1 MHVSPA
7 GWMCRGGAAGS
18 AQPWLSGDAQRGSD
32 DLRLR
37 FAMDGMTCFM
47 VALVTLVCW
56 CPGQPGCAARR
67 PALRT
72 GLPVLLPL
80 LLSVPGFLGSPMADG
95 LSLEQQNLS
104 LVSVG
109 SELHQSTVSIMTHK
123 ALTQSTVEPQE
134 NNFLHVVLSSLTTA
148 FDMTLYDQERMRRS
162 EEGRTMPVGDVT
174 VTSNEAFLSDHGL
187 MSSFLNEQWTPS
199 LKSVTVEYSSVEPP
213 RETLE
218 TVLLTPSLSV
228 LLLPYDETKAQQ
240 MTTSRAA
247 SGHSRAFIQ
256 LKPFAPDGIIP
267 TTSRDLLL
275 DPTNTD
281 FYLSSTTSEVVV
293 GLVENVDGSYAS
305 SSDSSLFLPFDTAS
319 EGSSVLMR
327 QLNEDSQITPDALAK
342 STDQYTEAYP
352 DVNSDATETL
362 DLRTYSVASISR
374 AAPVLV
380 TSMEPALFSVSLPYV
395 SFPVHLAAGSTDS
408 DTFVTDDLFTHVFS
422 HKSSSTTPNLPGNL
436 EIPSQ
441 VELFSELISPVPF
454 TRPYAS
460 CSNCGFA
467 SVPPEQGFSA
477 GHTEHDVGSGDYI
490 ETLSFTASEEKGITP
505 LTTVVTDLYELEEST
520 PEIFDTTFPSRPV
533 VSFSSRLIE
542 VSESNLSFSNSVDVG
557 LNIMSTTIFPSYRQ
571 PSEGIS
577 LDITSVQ
584 FSFPITETVTLTS
597 GVKAKPSVIT
607 SILLESMF
615 TTSENVPSV
624 TIKHTGLLE
633 SPEFMPSES
642 VLLLDKTPASVST
655 DKSSVNISD
664 FSSNLLSTPFLS
676 EPSSWSSLS
685 SAVSTFYSRMP
696 SDLSTLLPQVFPTL
710 LGTSVVFDDSSSW
723 DSTEF
728 PAVDSTSIEVS
739 HLSPWQT
746 SYLYSNTF
754 SVPNTHNSEVV
765 SSSFYS
771 YSSMLLEGTSV
782 LLMGSEV
789 SFTSIFAEATSQLE
803 SSLFSLES
811 AVPTLV
817 LSISDSESILTSNI
831 LVDETHLTSWFTT
844 FQTTPVLSVSSS
856 LLSTV
861 TASDEDTGAT
871 ANHTLLL
878 TSLSKATASTAHV
891 ITNPYTLLLHTDVN
905 SITASPTES
914 ISVVTSFVPTQLPP
928 SINTST
934 EFGIQTKTNV
944 TELTNRTSATSSTTT
959 TISSIVGHRTTT
971 ESNSS
976 TSSSPSTA
984 VVATTPS
991 EAIIIT
997 SAMTTTRQPYVCDI
1011 TVPDTY
1017 LVMAVL
1023 ARRAVLENVSNSIK
1037 EVLRVQ
1043 FRRSVELEV
1052 YKISPKFS
1060 FLVTSGPFVYTA
1072 IAVINVLM
1080 NSSLLRG
1087 QAPVILS
1094 LQPSFT
1100 MPDPRFQVH
1109 TVLQFVPQN
1118 VDTGFCN
1125 FSQRIEKGLTMAF
1138 MEVRK
1143 HHQDIYNFTVQILN
1157 ITLSKPRVAFRQGPV
1172 NIVFAIQDTYG
1183 FLNGSEI
1190 SELLRNLSVVE
1201 FSFYLGFPVQ
1211 QIAEPFHYPQLNVSQ
1226 LMKSSW
1232 VRTVLLGVVNQR
1244 IQEEVFQ
1251 AGMER
1256 KLAQLLNE
1264 ALTGGRIWKRATFAG
1279 SNVVQIVNVSRL
1291 VGADNPVELIYFVED
1306 QTGERLS
1313 AVKSSDLINR
1323 VDIQRAAIIL
1333 GYRIQGAVAQP
1344 VDKVKESSSE
1354 SQNNNLWI
1362 IVGVAVPVAVVL
1374 LIIIILYW
1382 KLCRTDKLEFQ
1393 PDTMSNIQQRQKLQA
1408 PSVKGFDFAKQHLG
1422 QHNKDDILIIHEPAP
1437 LPGPIKDTTP
1447 SENGDVPS
1455 PKSKTASK
1463 PSKNVRHRG
1472 RVSPSD
1478 ADSTASEQS
1487 SGRET
1492 GEENARPPTTA
1503 NEGKPRR
1510 APKSGP
1516 PQTSSGNEQHSSAS
1530 IFEHVDRM
1538 SRSSDASRR
1547 VPSKIQLIA
1556 MQPIAAPPTQNPAL
1570 SDRVA
1575 ESNKINK
1582 EIQTALRHKS
1592 EIEHHRNKIRLR
1604 AKRKGHYEF
1613 PVVDDVIVVDAK
1625 EQHRI
1630 YRKAQMQIDKILDP
1644 GGNVPTVFIEPRKS
1658 SRAKRSPKQ
1667 RRRHQING
1675 SPIDAEKDRLIT
1687 TDSDGTYK
1695 RPPGVNNSAY
1705 ISDPDL
1711 PAEPQTPSSLDL
1723 GKYPGLPPHPASQ
1736 YIPPQPSIE
1745 EARQTMHSLLDDA
1758 FALVAPSSQAA
1769 SSTAIT
1775 SPGVSAGQPVNNTP
1789 ARAGRGTTCP
1799 QWGSPYGPAQAV
1811 NNPFSRYV
1819 EFGMTPPT
1827 APGLLQRQS
1836 FGPGFLQPAELMHPD
1851 QQQSD
1856 VQYSSRGLYP
1866 EEMPSVARPRPVGST
1881 AGSQI
1886 QHLTQVGIASRIG
1899 AQQVEIPSVR
1909 AGHGQPGGPGWPHY
1923 RGEDECARRDATHMY
1938 GHQEY
1943 SSSPVFQMQ
1952 RTSARQPSA
1961 PPAHLPHSSLQGQGL
1976 CYTTGSNED
1985 LQTGH
1990 SSASLIKAI
1999 REELLRLSQKQT
2011 TVQNFHS

>member
-1 MHVSPA
+1 
-7 GWMCRGGAAGS
+7 MCRGGGAEP
-18 AQPWLSGDAQRGSD
+18 AQPWLSGDAQQGSD

-37 FAMDGMTCFM
+37 FAMDGMTCSM
-47 VALVTLVCW
+47 VALVTLVFW
-56 CPGQPGCAARR
+56 CPGQPGCIARR

-80 LLSVPGFLGSPMADG
+80 LLSVPAFLGSPMADG
-95 LSLEQQNLS
+95 VSLEKQNLS
-104 LVSVG
+104 LLSVG
-109 SELHQSTVSIMTHK
+109 SKLHRSTVSSIAHM
-123 ALTQSTVEPQE
+123 ALTQSTVQPQE
-134 NNFLHVVLSSLTTA
+134 KNFLHVVLSSLTTP
-148 FDMTLYDQERMRRS
+148 FDMTLFDQERMSRS
-162 EEGRTMPVGDVT
+162 SEGRTMPVGDVT
-174 VTSNEAFLSDHGL
+174 VTSNEAFLSDDGL
-187 MSSFLNEQWTPS
+187 ISSFPNEQWTPS
-199 LKSVTVEYSSVEPP
+199 LKSITVEYHSDNSVEPP

-218 TVLLTPSLSV
+218 TVLLKPSLSV
-228 LLLPYDETKAQQ
+228 LLLPYDEMKTAQQ
-240 MTTSRAA
+240 MTSSRAA
-247 SGHSRAFIQ
+247 SGHSRAFTQ

-275 DPTNTD
+275 YPTNTD
-281 FYLSSTTSEVVV
+281 IYLSSTTSEVVV
-293 GLVENVDGSYAS
+293 GLAGNVDGSYAS
-305 SSDSSLFLPFDTAS
+305 SSDSSLFLPFDTTS
-319 EGSSVLMR
+319 EGSSVLTR
-327 QLNEDSQITPDALAK
+327 QLNEDSQLNPDALAK

-352 DVNSDATETL
+352 DVNRDATETL
-362 DLRTYSVASISR
+362 DLRAYSVASISR

-380 TSMEPALFSVSLPYV
+380 TSMEPALFSISLPYV
-395 SFPVHLAAGSTDS
+395 SFPVHSAAGSTDS

-441 VELFSELISPVPF
+441 VELFNEFISPVPF

-460 CSNCGFA
+460 CSYCDFA
-467 SVPPEQGFSA
+467 SVPPEQVFSA

-542 VSESNLSFSNSVDVG
+542 VSESDLFFSNSVDVG
-557 LNIMSTTIFPSYRQ
+557 LNIMSTTILPSYRQ

-584 FSFPITETVTLTS
+584 FPFPITETVTLIS
-597 GVKAKPSVIT
+597 GIRAKPSDIT
-607 SILLESMF
+607 SVLLESVF
-615 TTSENVPSV
+615 TTSENIPSV
-624 TIKHTGLLE
+624 TFKHTGLLE

-642 VLLLDKTPASVST
+642 VLWLDKTPASVSM

-723 DSTEF
+723 ESTEF
-728 PAVDSTSIEVS
+728 PAIDSTSTEVS

-754 SVPNTHNSEVV
+754 SVPNTHNPEVI

-782 LLMGSEV
+782 LLMDSEV
-789 SFTSIFAEATSQLE
+789 SFTSIFTEATSQLE

-817 LSISDSESILTSNI
+817 LSISDSESFLTSNI
-831 LVDETHLTSWFTT
+831 LVDETQLTSWFTT

-878 TSLSKATASTAHV
+878 TSLSKATASTAHFT
-891 ITNPYTLLLHTDVN
+891 TNPYTPLLNTDVN

-934 EFGIQTKTNV
+934 EFGTQTKTSV
-944 TELTNRTSATSSTTT
+944 TEVTNRTSATTATTT

-984 VVATTPS
+984 VVTTTPS

-1017 LVMAVL
+1017 LIMAVL
-1023 ARRAVLENVSNSIK
+1023 ARKAVLENVSDSIK

-1100 MPDPRFQVH
+1100 MPDSRFQVH
-1109 TVLQFVPQN
+1109 TVLQFVPRN

-1138 MEVRK
+1138 LEVRK

-1157 ITLSKPRVAFRQGPV
+1157 ITLSKPRAAFRQGPV

-1232 VRTVLLGVVNQR
+1232 VRTVLLGVVDQR

-1279 SNVVQIVNVSRL
+1279 NNIVQIVNMSRL
-1291 VGADNPVELIYFVED
+1291 VGADNAVELIYFVED

-1455 PKSKTASK
+1455 PKSKITSK

-1492 GEENARPPTTA
+1492 GEETTRPPTSA

-1516 PQTSSGNEQHSSAS
+1516 PHPGNGNEQHNSAS

-1556 MQPIAAPPTQNPAL
+1556 MQPIAALPAQNPAL

-1711 PAEPQTPSSLDL
+1711 PAESQTPSSLDL

-1775 SPGVSAGQPVNNTP
+1775 SPGVSAGQP
-1789 ARAGRGTTCP
+1789 
-1799 QWGSPYGPAQAV
+1799 
-1811 NNPFSRYV
+1811 RYV

-1856 VQYSSRGLYP
+1856 VQYSSRGLYS

-1886 QHLTQVGIASRIG
+1886 QHLTQVGIANRTG
-1899 AQQVEIPSVR
+1899 AQQVEIASVR
-1909 AGHGQPGGPGWPHY
+1909 AGHGQPGGPGWPQY
-1923 RGEDECARRDATHMY
+1923 RGEDEYTRRDATHMH

-1976 CYTTGSNED
+1976 CYTTSSNED